1 METYY
6 QKNKDNLREK
16 AREHYHHN
24 KEQILLKK
32 KDYYKKNREAKKE
45 YQNEYYRCPEK
56 QKNNTIGRWKRRG
69 VISDDFDELY
79 NKYINTTECELC
91 NCNLSKGKGLIG
103 RRHLDH
109 DHDTGLFR
117 NILCGK
123 CNINLNNKKI
133 KSINIINEESGNTE

>member
-6 QKNKDNLREK
+6 QKHKEVIKQR
-16 AREHYHHN
+16 AREAYQRD

-32 KDYYKKNREAKKE
+32 KDYYKKNQEAKKE
-45 YQNEYYRCPEK
+45 YQNEYYRCPENI
-56 QKNNTIGRWKRRG
+56 KNNTIGRWKRRG
-69 VISDDFDELY
+69 IISDDFDELY
-79 NKYINTTECELC
+79 DKYIKCNECELC
-91 NCNLSKGKGLIG
+91 NCELTGGKGIIG

-133 KSINIINEESGNTE
+133 KSSIIVNEKELHL

>member
-6 QKNKDNLREK
+6 ERNKDIIKEK
-16 AREHYHHN
+16 ARERYERN

-32 KDYYKKNREAKKE
+32 KDYYKNNREAKKQ

-56 QKNNTIGRWKRRG
+56 QKNLIINNWKRRG
-69 VISDDFDELY
+69 VINDDFDTLY
-79 NKYINTTECELC
+79 DKYINTTECELC
-91 NCNLSKGKGLIG
+91 KCELSKGKGIIG

-117 NILCGK
+117 NILCGS
-123 CNINLNNKKI
+123 CNINLK
-133 KSINIINEESGNTE
+133 